1 MLTYIQPRILLMSL
15 VVLSI
20 AQDCLE
26 IKLDQLIRFFLEYFL
41 GASDGLF
48 FLREGNG
55 CCS

>member
-1 MLTYIQPRILLMSL
+1 MSL
-15 VVLSI
+15 AVLSI

-26 IKLDQLIRFFLEYFL
+26 IKLDRLIRFFLEYFL

-55 CCS
+55 FCS